1 VASGRCSRLDGV
13 YDFEAKGCF
22 SRFGRV
28 EVLKPMS
35 FLWAGQVAEGRPGQ
49 GKAGQG
55 RSTRSMTSWP
65 LERRSRLDGVY
76 DLRLHVSKP
85 LLFCRQGRW
94 L

>member
-1 VASGRCSRLDGV
+1 MGRAGQVNEVNDLVASGRCSRLDGV

-35 FLWAGQVAEGRPGQ
+35 FLWAGQVAEGRRGQ

-55 RSTRSMTSWP
+55 RAGQR
-65 LERRSRLDGVY
+65 G
-76 DLRLHVSKP
+76 
-85 LLFCRQGRW
+85 Q
-94 L
+94 